1 MSGLYI
7 ILGGLCLGLF
17 VYLIL
22 YARMANLEVQLYADV
37 DAFLSDWVKAQA
49 EVNQVISVDLDDI
62 RERVKNNKQL
72 LAKLDDIEKNINF
85 KTQILED
92 SKENDK
98 KDSPTEE

>member
-1 MSGLYI
+1 MLGLYI

-17 VYLIL
+17 IYLIL

-72 LAKLDDIEKNINF
+72 LAKLDDIEKNINL
-85 KTQILED
+85 KTQIIED
-92 SKENDK
+92 YKENDK
-98 KDSPTEE
+98 KESPTE

>member
-1 MSGLYI
+1 MGLYI

-17 VYLIL
+17 IYLIL

-37 DAFLSDWVKAQA
+37 DAFLSDWVKAQS

-62 RERVKNNKQL
+62 RERVKNDNKL
-72 LAKLDDIEKNINF
+72 LSKLDAIENNLNL

-92 SKENDK
+92 STKTAE
-98 KDSPTEE
+98 KDNPTEQ

>member
-17 VYLIL
+17 IYLIL

-72 LAKLDDIEKNINF
+72 LAKLDDIEKNINL
-85 KTQILED
+85 KTQIIED
-92 SKENDK
+92 SKNNDK
-98 KDSPTEE
+98 KESPTEQ

>member
-1 MSGLYI
+1 MAGLYI

-17 VYLIL
+17 IYLLL

-37 DAFLSDWVKAQA
+37 DAFLSDWVKAQS

-72 LAKLDDIEKNINF
+72 LDKLDDIEKNINL
-85 KTQILED
+85 KTQIIED

>member
-17 VYLIL
+17 IYLIL

-72 LAKLDDIEKNINF
+72 LAKLDDIEKNINL

-92 SKENDK
+92 SKKNAE
-98 KDSPTEE
+98 KDYPTEQ

>member
-17 VYLIL
+17 IYLIL

-72 LAKLDDIEKNINF
+72 LAKLDDIEKNINL
-85 KTQILED
+85 KTQIIED
-92 SKENDK
+92 SNENDK
-98 KDSPTEE
+98 KDYPTE

>member
-17 VYLIL
+17 IYLIL
-22 YARMANLEVQLYADV
+22 YARMANLEVQLYADI
-37 DAFLSDWVKAQA
+37 DAFLSDWVKAQS

-62 RERVKNNKQL
+62 RERVKNDDKL
-72 LAKLDDIEKNINF
+72 LSKLDDIEKNINL

-92 SKENDK
+92 SAKTAE
-98 KDSPTEE
+98 KDNPTEQ

>member
-1 MSGLYI
+1 MLGLYI

-17 VYLIL
+17 IYLIL

-37 DAFLSDWVKAQA
+37 DAFLSDWVKAQS
-49 EVNQVISVDLDDI
+49 EVNQVISVDLNDI
-62 RERVKNNKQL
+62 RERVKNDDKL
-72 LAKLDDIEKNINF
+72 LSKLDDIEKNINF
-85 KTQILED
+85 KTQIIED

>member
-1 MSGLYI
+1 MLGLYI

-17 VYLIL
+17 IYLIL

-72 LAKLDDIEKNINF
+72 LAKLDDIEKNINL
-85 KTQILED
+85 KTQIVED
-92 SKENDK
+92 YKENDK
-98 KDSPTEE
+98 KESPTE

>member
-1 MSGLYI
+1 MLGLYI

-17 VYLIL
+17 IYLIL

-37 DAFLSDWVKAQA
+37 DAFLSDWVKAQS

-72 LAKLDDIEKNINF
+72 LAKLDDIEKNINL
-85 KTQILED
+85 KTQIIED
-92 SKENDK
+92 YKENDK
-98 KDSPTEE
+98 KESPTE